1 MRRITLL
8 IGAGLIAA
16 AASLIIAIV
25 VVGCAGSNSSYS
37 SGPNG
42 STVPASGSKGTAVV
56 GVGQTSLGPALVD
69 GNGRTLYLFE
79 KDTNTGSTCDGECA
93 TFWPPLVTTG
103 KPLAGDGALASKLGT
118 IERTDGKTEVS
129 YNGHPLYYYVGDTK
143 AGDTTGQGLDLF
155 GAEWNVLSAA
165 GTKIE
170 AGG

>member
-8 IGAGLIAA
+8 IGVGLIALA
-16 AASLIIAIV
+16 APLAIATV
-25 VVGCAGSNSSYS
+25 VVGCAGSSSGYS
-37 SGPNG
+37 SKPNG
-42 STVPASGSKGTAVV
+42 STVPANDSGDAAIV
-56 GVGQTSLGPALVD
+56 GVGQTSLGPVLVD
-69 GNGRTLYLFE
+69 GSGRTLYLFE
-79 KDTNTGSTCDGECA
+79 KDTNTASTCDGECA

-118 IERTDGKTEVS
+118 TERTDGKTEVS

>member
-8 IGAGLIAA
+8 IGAGLIALA
-16 AASLIIAIV
+16 APLVIAV
-25 VVGCAGSNSSYS
+25 AVVGCAGSSSSYS

-42 STVPASGSKGTAVV
+42 STVPASGSKGAAVV
-56 GVGQTSLGPALVD
+56 GVGQTSLGPVLVD

-79 KDTNTGSTCDGECA
+79 KDTGSESTCGGECA
-93 TFWPPLVTTG
+93 SFWPPLITTG
-103 KPLAGDGALASKLGT
+103 KPLARDGALASKLGMT
-118 IERTDGKTEVS
+118 ERTDGKTEVS

-170 AGG
+170 AAG